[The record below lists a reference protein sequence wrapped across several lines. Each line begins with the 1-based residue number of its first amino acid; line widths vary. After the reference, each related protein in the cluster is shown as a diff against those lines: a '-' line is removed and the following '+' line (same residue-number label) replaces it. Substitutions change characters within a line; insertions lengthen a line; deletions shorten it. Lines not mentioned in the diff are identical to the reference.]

1 MGPNLPLHDGSA
13 ACDRED
19 FFVKKIEAY
28 IRPEQ
33 IEDMKDA
40 LKALNVNGISV
51 AQIMGS
57 GSQRG
62 YREVIRGTEVD
73 YNFLPK
79 IKIELVVEDS
89 RLDEIVD
96 SIIDTAK
103 TGNFGDGKIF
113 ISEIQEAIR
122 IRTGERG
129 EKALN

>member
-1 MGPNLPLHDGSA
+1 M
-13 ACDRED
+13 
-19 FFVKKIEAY
+19 KKIEAY

-51 AQIMGS
+51 TQIMGS

-62 YREVIRGTEVD
+62 YREVIRGMEVD

-96 SIIDTAK
+96 AIIDTAK

-129 EKALN
+129 DKALNWTDKVGK